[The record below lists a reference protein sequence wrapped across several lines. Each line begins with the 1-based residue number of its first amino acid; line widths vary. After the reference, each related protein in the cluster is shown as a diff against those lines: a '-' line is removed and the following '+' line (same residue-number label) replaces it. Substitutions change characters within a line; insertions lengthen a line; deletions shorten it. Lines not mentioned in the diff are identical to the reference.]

1 MEKTGRLGRTRVV
14 LQTLM
19 KISSPCIAF
28 ISLTRHFTSSSS
40 FHQHSAEMCTITHP
54 PPLTLTEEPRRRF
67 YQNNLWASG
76 PPGEQGWQSAALKK
90 KKPSRSGGGGPD
102 EEPSYVLN
110 QVLQVIVNVLVFQ
123 ALLGREG
130 PGKDSRAAAF
140 KVETAINCVCV
151 CVCHFW
157 Q

>member
-1 MEKTGRLGRTRVV
+1 MYRLYLFDETFYIVFILPSALGRNVHNY
-14 LQTLM
+14 
-19 KISSPCIAF
+19 SSA
-28 ISLTRHFTSSSS
+28 TSDINRR
-40 FHQHSAEMCTITHP
+40 AE
-54 PPLTLTEEPRRRF
+54 
-67 YQNNLWASG
+67 
-76 PPGEQGWQSAALKK
+76 AALLPKQPVGVWTPWRAGMTICSPEK

-151 CVCHFW
+151 CVCVISGNNRW
-157 Q
+157 S